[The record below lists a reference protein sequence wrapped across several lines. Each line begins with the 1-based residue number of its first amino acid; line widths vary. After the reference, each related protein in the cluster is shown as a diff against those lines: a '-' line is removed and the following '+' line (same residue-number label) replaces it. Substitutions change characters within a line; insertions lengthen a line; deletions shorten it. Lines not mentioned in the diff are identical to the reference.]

1 MTMLSLILAAII
13 TCAQGAATPVPAG
26 LTPAQLRCEY
36 LVNPLGIDTP
46 RPRLSWVLESAER
59 AQRQTAYQI
68 HVAPDTA
75 LLGKDSA
82 LLWDSGRV
90 ESTEQNQIEYAG
102 PALRSHQQCFWSVR
116 VWDAAGTPGPWSA
129 PAQWTMGILKPEDWK
144 ASWVTAPEG
153 VAEASDKSGPLPLF
167 RRDFNVAKPV
177 TRALL
182 YVCGLGFYEAS
193 LNGKKVGDAVLDP
206 GWTNYRKTCLYSAYD
221 VTAMLSDKDN
231 AMGVM
236 LGNGMYNVPGGRYVK
251 FTGTFG
257 PPKMI
262 VQLRIEY
269 ADGTTEDVGTDS
281 SWRAAQGPIVFSC
294 MYGGEDYDARNGLP
308 GWDTPGFDAAS
319 WKSAATTDSPG
330 GRLSG
335 ASAPPVKVMQTFT
348 PAKVTR
354 LADGMYVYDLG
365 QNFSGRPC
373 IKVRGPR
380 GATVKLIPGELLDEK
395 GRASQRSSGGPMGFS
410 CTLKGDGVEEWCPRF
425 SYYGFRHVQV
435 EGARPEGSTED
446 DKGLPEVLEVKG
458 EFTHSSANVVGEFE
472 CANPMLNKVHALIL
486 ASIRSNL
493 QSVLTDCPHREKLGW
508 LEVSHLLADGL
519 MYNFDLARFYAK
531 IEQDMADSQ
540 IENGLIPDIAPEY
553 TVFNKGFRDSPEWG
567 SAGVVN
573 PWNTWIMYGDRRT
586 LDTHFGVMLR
596 YADYLQSTARD
607 QIVSHGLGDWY
618 DIGPGGPGESKLT
631 SKGLTS
637 TAVYYQDIAVLK
649 DAAALLGKADEARR
663 FDEQARAVKA
673 AFNRKFFHADKNQ
686 YDRNSQTA
694 NAMPLTLG
702 LVPEECRAAVLDGLV
717 AQIRANGNRVT
728 AGDVGFHYLVRA
740 LSEGGRGDVL
750 YDMLIQDEGPGYA
763 YQLKKGATS
772 LTEAWDADPGPSQN
786 HCMLGHIEAWFY
798 KGLGGIACDPSGPGF
813 KRIII
818 KPQTVAALS
827 AARTTY
833 DSPYGR
839 IASEWKRE
847 FGALTLDVVVPPNTT
862 ATVYVPAKDV
872 ASVTEGGKPAA
883 KAAGVAFL
891 RMEAGSAVFAV
902 GSGAYRF
909 STPF

>member
-1 MTMLSLILAAII
+1 MLSLILAAII

-637 TAVYYQDIAVLK
+637 TAVYYQDLSILQQVAS
-649 DAAALLGKADEARR
+649 LLGKKDEAATLA
-663 FDEQARAVKA
+663 ERAAKVRT
-673 AFNRKFFHADKNQ
+673 AFNTAFYHPKEKR

-694 NAMPLTLG
+694 NAMPIILG
-702 LVPEECRAAVLDGLV
+702 LVEESQRDAVTNSLV
-717 AQIRANGNRVT
+717 SQIESGQYHVT
-728 AGDVGFHYLVRA
+728 AGDVGFSYLVRA
-740 LSEGGRGDVL
+740 LTGTEQGDLL
-750 YDMLIQDEGPGYA
+750 YQMVCQTDGPGYA
-763 YQLKKGATS
+763 YQIDHGATS
-772 LTEAWDADPGPSQN
+772 LTEAWDTNPSSSQN
-786 HCMLGHIEAWFY
+786 HCMLGHVEGWFY
-798 KGLGGIACDPSGPGF
+798 RGLAGIRADDTAPGFRHFILRPQLPKGLDWVKAH
-813 KRIII
+813 
-818 KPQTVAALS
+818 
-827 AARTTY
+827 Y
-833 DSPYGR
+833 DSIRGR
-839 IASEWKRE
+839 IASEWHVGKD
-847 FGALTLDVVVPPNTT
+847 ATTWSVQIPANTT
-862 ATVYVPAKDV
+862 ATLYLPVDKLET
-872 ASVTEGGKPAA
+872 VTESGKPLTEAKGIEKLRAESGSTVLEAA
-883 KAAGVAFL
+883 
-891 RMEAGSAVFAV
+891 
-902 GSGAYRF
+902 SGTYQFEWKR
-909 STPF
+909 